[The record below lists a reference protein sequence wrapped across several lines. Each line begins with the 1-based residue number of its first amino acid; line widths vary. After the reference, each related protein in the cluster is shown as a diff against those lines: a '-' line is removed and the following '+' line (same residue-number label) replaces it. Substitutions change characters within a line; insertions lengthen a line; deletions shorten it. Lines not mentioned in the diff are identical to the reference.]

1 MYMAALDSNMN
12 TSTSEN
18 LEQQL
23 SDTLAGEVRFDL
35 YSKALYSTDASLYQ
49 IQPIGVVIPKDRQD
63 VIKTVQIA
71 SEHNVPILPRGGGTS
86 LAGQSVGEA
95 IVLDMSKYMNQL
107 LEVNV
112 AEHWARVEPG
122 IVLDELNH
130 KLKPHG
136 LMNVCPRCRHEQP
149 CECRWY
155 YRQ

>member
-1 MYMAALDSNMN
+1 MYTTALDGNMN
-12 TSTSEN
+12 TATSEN
-18 LEQQL
+18 LERLL
-23 SDTLAGEVRFDL
+23 SETLTGEVRFDL

-49 IQPIGVVIPKDRQD
+49 IQPIGVVIPKDCQD

-112 AEHWARVEPG
+112 AERWARVQPG
-122 IVLDELNH
+122 IVL
-130 KLKPHG
+130 
-136 LMNVCPRCRHEQP
+136 R
-149 CECRWY
+149 
-155 YRQ
+155 